1 MCPNILY
8 ADRVSRLRTPCEWT
22 MFVTGATGFVGAAVA
37 HAGLA
42 AGCRVVGLARSEAAA
57 DRLAATGVE
66 PCRGDLADPDRL
78 ADAIAAAD
86 VVAHCGFTRDAHD
99 RLDAAVRVETAATH
113 RLAAACAR
121 RGARLLYTSG
131 AGVVGPTGPEPVGED
146 APLRTPAAMQ
156 WRRDLEEVVV
166 DAGGIVVRPAF
177 VYGHAGGYVLRALLA
192 VAVQRRASLYPA
204 PGNHSWPNVHVD
216 DLADLYLRA
225 AAGPA
230 GAIYHAAAGETT
242 PRAVAVAIGR
252 MIGAPQRTVS
262 LPPADA
268 VSRVPYAGWLMGPGI
283 RVDTTK
289 ARHVLGW
296 APRRPGLLDDLEH
309 GSYRQLLA
317 DPGFT
322 GEVSR

>member
-1 MCPNILY
+1 
-8 ADRVSRLRTPCEWT
+8 

-42 AGCRVVGLARSEAAA
+42 AGYRVVGLARSDAAA
-57 DRLAATGVE
+57 ARLAATGIE
-66 PCRGDLADPDRL
+66 TCRGDLADPDRL
-78 ADAIAAAD
+78 VDAVATAD
-86 VVAHCGFTRDAHD
+86 VVAHCGFARDAHD

-131 AGVVGPTGPEPVGED
+131 AGVVGPTGPDPVGED
-146 APLRTPAAMQ
+146 GPLRTPAAMQ
-156 WRRDLEEVVV
+156 WRRDLEERVV

-177 VYGHAGGYVLRALLA
+177 VYGHAGGDVLRALLA
-192 VAVQRRASLYPA
+192 AAVQRRASLYPA
-204 PGNHSWPNVHVD
+204 PGNHAWPNVHVD
-216 DLADLYLRA
+216 DLAHLYLLA
-225 AAGPA
+225 AAGPG

-242 PRAVAVAIGR
+242 PRAVAEAIGR
-252 MIGAPQRTVS
+252 MIGAPQRTLS
-262 LPPADA
+262 LPPAGA
-268 VSRVPYAGWLMGPGI
+268 ASRVPYAGWLMSPGI

-296 APRRPGLLDDLEH
+296 APRGPGLLDDLEH

-322 GEVSR
+322 GVLSR